1 MPPSFAQD
9 IEPLFRPRDISC
21 MARFAVRL
29 NDFAYMS
36 DPGGDDTY
44 PDHANARNVFAH
56 LTGTVTPRM
65 PLGGPFWTDAQLQL
79 FDQWM
84 TDGFLA

>member
-1 MPPSFAQD
+1 MPVSFAQD
-9 IEPLFRPRDISC
+9 IELLFRPSDISC
-21 MARFAVRL
+21 MARFAVSL

-36 DPGGDDTY
+36 DPGGNDIY
-44 PDHANARNVFAH
+44 PDHANARDVFAH

-65 PLGGPFWTDAQLQL
+65 PIGGPFWPDEQLQL